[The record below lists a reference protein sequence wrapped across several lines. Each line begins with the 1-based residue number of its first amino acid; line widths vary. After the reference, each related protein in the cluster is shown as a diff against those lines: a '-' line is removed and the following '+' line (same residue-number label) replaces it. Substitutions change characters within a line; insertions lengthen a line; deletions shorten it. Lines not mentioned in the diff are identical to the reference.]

1 MKSELGLLTQ
11 DQKESLFA
19 LLSACDEQILM
30 DFDKFPDPETKFF
43 VLSKCH
49 LLKTYTFLISITSN
63 DSFKSQIK
71 HLLNQ
76 ASLSHYNMI
85 MVTFV
90 GLGHDRVTVFS
101 DLNFQELFGLV
112 SNHLS

>member
-11 DQKESLFA
+11 NQKESLFA
-19 LLSACDEQILM
+19 LLSSCDEQILL
-30 DFDKFPDPETKFF
+30 DFDTIPDAETKFF

-63 DSFKSQIK
+63 DRLKSQIK
-71 HLLNQ
+71 RLLNQ
-76 ASLSHYNMI
+76 ASLSKYNMI

-90 GLGHDRVTVFS
+90 GLGHERVTVFS
-101 DLNFQELFGLV
+101 DLNFKELFGLV
-112 SNHLS
+112 GNHLS